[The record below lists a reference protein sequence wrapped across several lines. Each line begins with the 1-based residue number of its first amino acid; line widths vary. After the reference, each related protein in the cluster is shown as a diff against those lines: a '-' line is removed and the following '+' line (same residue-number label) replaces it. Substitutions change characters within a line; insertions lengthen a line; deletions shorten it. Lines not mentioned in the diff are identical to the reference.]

1 MRWQADER
9 VFSFVLI
16 SNLKHITHS
25 STLTTPKNRMRLS
38 NSYYGICNALSGL
51 KILIISYG
59 RLQIT
64 HNNIP
69 LPFPVFQTEFMNAP
83 FHPGGLKAPGYLTP
97 RLPDNSLASTTLY
110 IRRGAQNRLE
120 DGIF

>member
-1 MRWQADER
+1 
-9 VFSFVLI
+9 
-16 SNLKHITHS
+16 
-25 STLTTPKNRMRLS
+25 MRLS

-69 LPFPVFQTEFMNAP
+69 LPFPVFQTEFMNDP
-83 FHPGGLKAPGYLTP
+83 FHPGGLKAPWLFESPSSRRFVGQHYIIYKGGGSKTVWKTGFFNNRG
-97 RLPDNSLASTTLY
+97 RLSPWNT
-110 IRRGAQNRLE
+110 
-120 DGIF
+120 

>member
-1 MRWQADER
+1 M
-9 VFSFVLI
+9 

-51 KILIISYG
+51 KILIIGYG

-69 LPFPVFQTEFMNAP
+69 LPFPVFQTEFMNDP
-83 FHPGGLKAPGYLTP
+83 FHPGGLKAPGYLNP
-97 RLPDNSLASTTLY
+97 RLPDDSLANTTL
-110 IRRGAQNRLE
+110 
-120 DGIF
+120 